1 MPAELKLRFLYLN
14 EFRQTKAY
22 RKCTQSQ
29 ATAPGRHP
37 GTNERNPGRLDSF
50 SALANM
56 FAGRGPHASST
67 SRTIGCPTDAG
78 ALNAQNA
85 KNAQRDRTRILSVL
99 RLGFSALALLVSL
112 SLSLAD
118 VPSARAA
125 PARERI
131 EALCPELDSRGY
143 VYDNQASWAACGDG
157 AFEESQDVTERL
169 GAMLG
174 AKYDDMMFDSRELVG
189 QPCDGVVRV
198 LNPRILK
205 ACQSLLDSRRVEAVL
220 RARITCSSANED
232 DDDGE
237 YGDYGDYGD
246 YGQSGDDYFYLYQES
261 GPLTIDGLWSMEL
274 DLSTG
279 AFEMD
284 AICLRQ
290 VPRCDD

>member
-1 MPAELKLRFLYLN
+1 
-14 EFRQTKAY
+14 
-22 RKCTQSQ
+22 
-29 ATAPGRHP
+29 
-37 GTNERNPGRLDSF
+37 
-50 SALANM
+50 M
-56 FAGRGPHASST
+56 FAGRGPHASLT

-85 KNAQRDRTRILSVL
+85 TNAQRDRTRLLSVL
-99 RLGFSALALLVSL
+99 RLALSALALLVSL
-112 SLSLAD
+112 SLAD
-118 VPSARAA
+118 VSSARAA

-143 VYDNQASWAACGDG
+143 VYYNQASWAACGDG

-174 AKYDDMMFDSRELVG
+174 AKYDDMMFHSRELVG

-220 RARITCSSANED
+220 HARITCSSANED
-232 DDDGE
+232 DDKGDDGY
-237 YGDYGDYGD
+237 YGDYGDYGAYD
-246 YGQSGDDYFYLYQES
+246 HDADYFYLYQES